1 MPCVRVLSCVRNPV
15 ETMSNH
21 TQPAASD
28 AHRSVRPATRDM
40 SAVLRLARA
49 ANARG
54 AASLLACAACP
65 PALADPASARFFAHL
80 SRVTTTA
87 TASEARAAAKVAAS
101 RHQRAALHASADARD
116 SASEHP
122 PAPSPKNTKDS
133 YMLFHPQYD
142 MDAIADITPAHR
154 PPRGLR
160 DWVSFSAVQA
170 ARSGFDRITGYAPS
184 KVLTREEWLTRFIFL
199 ETVAGVPGMVGA
211 MLRHMVSLRTLKRDH
226 GWIHTLLEEAENERM
241 HLLTFMCLKQPG
253 FGFRLAVLGAQGVF
267 FNAFLAAYILTPRT
281 CHRFVGYLE
290 EEAVKT
296 YTHAL
301 RDIGTGGS
309 DASVWAET
317 PAPTIA
323 IQYWRLPPDAT
334 VRDVVTAVR
343 ADEASHS
350 HVNHTLGIMAKDQ
363 ENPFQTGHTTLP
375 KNFVEPPEGFSPFHD
390 PR

>member
-1 MPCVRVLSCVRNPV
+1 
-15 ETMSNH
+15 
-21 TQPAASD
+21 
-28 AHRSVRPATRDM
+28 M
-40 SAVLRLARA
+40 SAVLRLVRA
-49 ANARG
+49 ANAPGVANAPG
-54 AASLLACAACP
+54 AASLLVRAACA
-65 PALADPASARFFAHL
+65 PALVDPAF
-80 SRVTTTA
+80 SRLFCHYSRLTTTA
-87 TASEARAAAKVAAS
+87 TASESRATAAVTAL
-101 RHQRAALHASADARD
+101 RHQRAALHVSPNARD
-116 SASEHP
+116 RASEHA
-122 PAPSPKNTKDS
+122 PAPSPKNTRDS
-133 YMLFHPQYD
+133 YMLYHPQYD
-142 MDAIADITPAHR
+142 LDAIVDITPAHR
-154 PPRGLR
+154 SPRGIR
-160 DWVSFSAVQA
+160 DWISFGAVQA
-170 ARSGFDRITGYAPS
+170 ARSGFDRITGYRPD
-184 KVLTREEWLTRFIFL
+184 KVMTREEWLTRFIFL

-241 HLLTFMCLKQPG
+241 HLLTFMCLKKPG

-267 FNAFLAAYILTPRT
+267 FNAFLAAYIFTPRT

-301 RDIGTGGS
+301 RDINTKGS
-309 DASVWAET
+309 DASAWAEA
-317 PAPTIA
+317 PAPKLA

-350 HVNHTLGIMAKDQ
+350 HVNHTLGSMAKDQ
-363 ENPFQTGHTTLP
+363 ANPFQTGHTTLP